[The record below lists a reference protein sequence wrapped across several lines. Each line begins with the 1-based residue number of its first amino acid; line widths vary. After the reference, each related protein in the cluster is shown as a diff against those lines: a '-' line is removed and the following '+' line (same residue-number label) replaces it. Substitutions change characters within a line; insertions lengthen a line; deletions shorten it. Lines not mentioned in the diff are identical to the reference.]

1 MFQAI
6 LEEAELLFNN
16 ENIICSSPKH
26 SQSLDNSLNTH
37 TSASL
42 SWMNSEIPEFVET
55 PVEISLNDDKIK
67 KSKNIELTESIKTIE
82 QQSDDTSIKQN
93 ETCKR

>member
-1 MFQAI
+1 
-6 LEEAELLFNN
+6 
-16 ENIICSSPKH
+16 
-26 SQSLDNSLNTH
+26 
-37 TSASL
+37 
-42 SWMNSEIPEFVET
+42 MNSEIPEFAENLA
-55 PVEISLNDDKIK
+55 EISLNEDKIK

>member
-1 MFQAI
+1 M
-6 LEEAELLFNN
+6 
-16 ENIICSSPKH
+16 CSSPKH
-26 SQSLDNSLNTH
+26 SQSLYKSLNTH

-42 SWMNSEIPEFVET
+42 SWMNSEIPEFAENLA
-55 PVEISLNDDKIK
+55 EISLNEDKIK
-67 KSKNIELTESIKTIE
+67 KFKNIEPTESIKTIE

>member
-16 ENIICSSPKH
+16 ENIICSSPTH

-42 SWMNSEIPEFVET
+42 SWMNSEIPEFAENLA
-55 PVEISLNDDKIK
+55 EISLNENKIK
-67 KSKNIELTESIKTIE
+67 II
-82 QQSDDTSIKQN
+82 
-93 ETCKR
+93 